1 MSQYSYINLIKREAK
16 AYGKSHG
23 IPLAKAQEHI
33 ARDSGF
39 AHFHEMVAVSKSNPN
54 DQRLMNRAVGL
65 TDFNEIL
72 FEDPIWGALDFLV
85 EDALSGPIA
94 ETNAG
99 GFLVEN
105 LEVSSA
111 DYDESN
117 GIATL
122 EVYFEYQGEQDEDR
136 VWHGAGFYIHGQI
149 QLIFRDGWSL
159 VEDDALLITE
169 FKTDQD
175 LDHESELDHLYEEH
189 LALQKSNGKPASD
202 PFEF

>member
-1 MSQYSYINLIKREAK
+1 MSHFSYINLIKREAK
-16 AYGKSHG
+16 KHGKSNG
-23 IPLAKAQEHI
+23 MTLALAQERI

-39 AHFHEMVAVSKSNPN
+39 AHFHEMIAVSKSNPH
-54 DQRLMNRAVGL
+54 DERLMIRALGL
-65 TDFNEIL
+65 TNFDEVL
-72 FEDPIWGALDFLV
+72 YQDPIWAALDLLV

-111 DYDESN
+111 EYDDSS

-122 EVYFEYQGEQDEDR
+122 DVYFEYHGEQDEDR
-136 VWHGAGFYIHGQI
+136 VWHGSAFYIHGQI
-149 QLIFRDGWSL
+149 QLIYRDGWSL
-159 VEDDALLITE
+159 VEDEALLITE

-175 LDHESELDHLYEEH
+175 LDHEQGLDDLYEDY
-189 LALQKSNGKPASD
+189 LALQQAGGEDAAPPKI
-202 PFEF
+202 

>member
-16 AYGKSHG
+16 SYGKAYG
-23 IPLAKAQEHI
+23 IPLAMAQEKI

-54 DQRLMNRAVGL
+54 DQRLMIRAVGL
-65 TDFNEIL
+65 TNFNEIL
-72 FEDPIWGALDFLV
+72 FGDPIWGDLNLLV
-85 EDALSGPIA
+85 EDELSGPIA
-94 ETNAG
+94 ETNAA
-99 GFLVEN
+99 GFIVEN
-105 LEVSSA
+105 LEVYTA
-111 DYDESN
+111 NYDESN

-175 LDHESELDHLYEEH
+175 LDHEIEAEHQYEEY